1 MLLNEK
7 GELSKGLE
15 ILLKQLFKMLGIDGN
30 STIAQISGIHELLKR
45 HIAQQDEMLAAL
57 KRIENGQPNVSANP
71 VIGQSADVG

>member
-30 STIAQISGIHELLKR
+30 STIAQISSIYELLKR

-57 KRIENGQPNVSANP
+57 KRIENVEHRNDGKSVPAG
-71 VIGQSADVG
+71 IRE